1 MKTIYYNG
9 IVYTGDMPPVSGFA
23 VENGKFTAVGSDES
37 LLKTR
42 CDGDILIDLQGKF
55 VCAGFNDSHMHL
67 LNYGYALTMA
77 PLHRHTRSLS
87 DMLDCLRSFLAE
99 NPPRPGD
106 YLLGRGWNHD
116 YFEDEHRL
124 PTKEDL
130 DSVSR
135 DVPIIITRA
144 CGHIGCANTA
154 AIHMAGVTPTTPQP
168 DGGHFDIVNGE
179 LTGIFRENA
188 LSMVKAPI
196 PQPDAE
202 AIADM
207 IRTAAKALNAYGI
220 TSCQTDDFCVFP
232 DVSPETIHAAYRRLS
247 DADDLTVRVYEQ
259 AHFCDTE
266 SLSRYIAAG
275 HTTGEGDDFFRVGPL
290 KLLGDGSLGAGTA
303 YLSRPYAD
311 QPDNRGIAIYTP
323 EQFHAMISLAHNSDM
338 QVAIHAIGDGILDD
352 ILDAYE
358 DVLTKNPRDDHRHG
372 VVHCQITRPD
382 QLTRMKDLRLHAY
395 VQSIFLDYDN
405 RIVRQRVGDLADSSY
420 AFRTL
425 KEQYHAS
432 NGSDCPVELPN
443 VLGGIQCGVTRNTL
457 SGDAL
462 YRPEEAFSVQ
472 QAIDSFTCEGAF
484 ASFEENVKGK
494 IRPGMLADFVVLGT
508 SPFDTPANKI
518 ADIPVLQ
525 TVLGGKCVYQK

>member
-9 IVYTGDMPPVSGFA
+9 VVYTGDMPLTTAFA
-23 VENGKFTAVGSDES
+23 VENDRFTAVSDDAAV
-37 LLKTR
+37 LATR
-42 CDGDILIDLQGKF
+42 CDGDTVVDLAGKF

-77 PLHRHTRSLS
+77 PLHRHTRSLT
-87 DMLDCLRSFLAE
+87 DMLDCLRCFLAE

-116 YFEDEHRL
+116 YFADEHRL

-144 CGHIGCANTA
+144 CGHIGCANSA
-154 AIHMAGVTPTTPQP
+154 AIRRAGITVETPQP
-168 DGGHFDIVNGE
+168 EGGHFDIVDGE

-188 LSMVKAPI
+188 LNLVKAPI
-196 PQPDAE
+196 PEPDAE
-202 AIADM
+202 SIANM
-207 IRTAAKALNAYGI
+207 LRTAARALNSYGI
-220 TSCQTDDFCVFP
+220 TSCQTDDLPVFP
-232 DVSPETIHAAYRRLS
+232 VDFSVIHDAYHRLINAGELS
-247 DADDLTVRVYEQ
+247 VRVYEQ
-259 AHFCDTE
+259 AHFCDTV

-275 HTTGEGDDFFRVGPL
+275 HVTGEGDEFFRVGPL

-323 EQFHAMISLAHNSDM
+323 EQFHAMISLAHANGM

-358 DVLTKNPRDDHRHG
+358 NVLAKSPRSDHRHG

-382 QLTRMKDLRLHAY
+382 QLERMKRLQLHAY

-457 SGDAL
+457 AGDAL
-462 YRPEEAFSVQ
+462 YRSEEAFSVQ

-494 IRPGMLADFVVLGT
+494 IRPGMLADFVVLSD
-508 SPFDTPANKI
+508 SPFAVPADSI
-518 ADIPVLQ
+518 ADIHVMQ
-525 TVLGGKCVYQK
+525 TVLGGKTVYAR

>member
-9 IVYTGDMPPVSGFA
+9 SVYTGELPLVAAFA
-23 VENGKFTAVGSDES
+23 VENGKFIAAGNDADVLS
-37 LLKTR
+37 LR
-42 CDGDILIDLQGKF
+42 CDGDKIIDLQGKF

-77 PLHRHTRSLS
+77 PLHRHTRSLA
-87 DMLDCLRSFLAE
+87 DMLACLRDFLAE

-106 YLLGRGWNHD
+106 YLLGRGWNQD
-116 YFEDEHRL
+116 YFEDERRL

-130 DSVSR
+130 DSVST

-154 AIHMAGVTPTTPQP
+154 AIRMAGITADTPQP
-168 DGGHFDIVNGE
+168 EGGHFDIVNGE

-196 PQPDAE
+196 PEPDAA
-202 AIADM
+202 AIAGM
-207 IRTAAKALNAYGI
+207 IRTAAKALNTYGI
-220 TSCQTDDFCVFP
+220 TSCQTDDLPVFP
-232 DVSPETIHAAYRRLS
+232 VDPEVIHAAYRQL
-247 DADDLTVRVYEQ
+247 ADSGELTVRINEQ
-259 AHFCDTE
+259 AHFCDAE
-266 SLSRYIAAG
+266 SLGKYIAAG
-275 HTTGEGDDFFRVGPL
+275 HVTGEGDEFFRVGPL
-290 KLLGDGSLGAGTA
+290 KMLGDGSLGAGTA
-303 YLSRPYAD
+303 YMSRPYAD
-311 QPDNRGIAIYTP
+311 QPDNRGIAIYTK
-323 EQFHAMISLAHNSDM
+323 EQFRAMIELAHTNSM

-358 DVLTKNPRDDHRHG
+358 EVLAKHPRADHRHG

-382 QLTRMKDLRLHAY
+382 QLARMKKLQLHAY
-395 VQSIFLDYDN
+395 IQSIFLDYDN

-443 VLGGIQCGVTRNTL
+443 VLGGIQCGVTRNAL
-457 SGDAL
+457 AADAL
-462 YRPEEAFSVQ
+462 YRPEEALSVR
-472 QAIDSFTCEGAF
+472 QAIDSFTSEGAF
-484 ASFEENVKGK
+484 ASREERLKGK
-494 IRPGMLADFVVLGT
+494 IQPGMLADFVVLGGN
-508 SPFDTPANKI
+508 PFAVPADQI
-518 ADIPVLQ
+518 AQISVLQ
-525 TVLGGKCVYQK
+525 TVLGGKTVYQR

>member
-1 MKTIYYNG
+1 MKTIYHNG
-9 IVYTGDMPPVSGFA
+9 VIYTGELPLVTAFS
-23 VENGKFTAVGSDES
+23 VENGKFTAAGNNADVLS
-37 LLKTR
+37 TR
-42 CDGDILIDLQGKF
+42 CPGDMIIDLQGKF

-77 PLHRHTRSLS
+77 PLHRHTRSLA
-87 DMLDCLRSFLAE
+87 DMLACLRDFLAE

-106 YLLGRGWNHD
+106 YLLGRGWNQD
-116 YFEDEHRL
+116 YFEDERRL
-124 PTKEDL
+124 PTRDDL
-130 DSVSR
+130 DSVSK

-154 AIHMAGVTPTTPQP
+154 AIRMAGITSDTPQP
-168 DGGHFDIVNGE
+168 EGGHFDIVDGK

-196 PQPDAE
+196 PEADAD
-202 AIADM
+202 AIANM
-207 IRTAAKALNAYGI
+207 IRTAAKALNTYGI
-220 TSCQTDDFCVFP
+220 TSSQTDDLPVFP
-232 DVSPETIHAAYRRLS
+232 VDPEVIHAAYRQL
-247 DADDLTVRVYEQ
+247 ADSGELTVRVNEQ

-266 SLSRYIAAG
+266 SLGKYIAAG
-275 HTTGEGDDFFRVGPL
+275 HVTGEGDEFFRVGPL
-290 KLLGDGSLGAGTA
+290 KMLGDGSLGAGTA
-303 YLSRPYAD
+303 YMSRPYAD
-311 QPDNRGIAIYTP
+311 QPDNRGIAIYTK
-323 EQFHAMISLAHNSDM
+323 EQFRSMIELAHTNNM

-358 DVLTKNPRDDHRHG
+358 DVLTRHPRDDHRHG

-382 QLTRMKDLRLHAY
+382 QLERMKKLQLHAY

-405 RIVRQRVGDLADSSY
+405 RIVRQRVGDMADTSY

-457 SGDAL
+457 AGDAL

-472 QAIDSFTCEGAF
+472 QAIDTFTSEGAF
-484 ASFEENVKGK
+484 ASREERIKGK
-494 IRPGMLADFVVLGT
+494 IQPGMLADFVILGGN
-508 SPFDTPANKI
+508 PFAVPANEI
-518 ADIPVLQ
+518 AKIPVLQ
-525 TVLGGKCVYQK
+525 TVLGGKTVYRR